1 MADAEGVVVAFRT
14 AREGGQ
20 AVLLAQRGHALAAAG
35 EDLVRVGLV
44 ADVPHQTVVRG
55 VEDVVQG
62 DGQFDHPEAGAEVP
76 AGLADA
82 VQQVL
87 AQFVSEG
94 DELRLAET
102 AQLDRSIGAVEHWGC
117 RAHPWNLVE
126 RRGHQADRY

>member
-1 MADAEGVVVAFRT
+1 M
-14 AREGGQ
+14 
-20 AVLLAQRGHALAAAG
+20 
-35 EDLVRVGLV
+35 RVGLV
-44 ADVPHQTVVRG
+44 ADVPHQAVVRG

-102 AQLDRSIGAVEHWGC
+102 AQLDRRIGAVKHRGGG
-117 RAHPWNLVE
+117 AHPWNLVE